1 MKPPAIRSRLT
12 IRVKLT
18 LLYAGLFALS
28 GAALLTLTYLLVRWQ
43 LARPGATPLPE
54 DLERATAG
62 GGSDVIVDIEEAVQ
76 ADVLATALWQSA
88 VAFAA
93 MAAAT
98 LVLGWFTAGQAVRP
112 VRDIATLA
120 SRLSAD
126 SLGARIGYTG
136 ARDELAELAYT
147 FDAMLD
153 RLQRAFDAQRLF
165 VANASHELRT
175 PLAVI
180 GAAVDVT
187 LARPAASIE
196 DYRSALR
203 RIERAA
209 GRCEQLTTSLLQLAR
224 TQHGLGQRHLVD
236 VAALVDAHLQPL
248 SGGELHVQARLTA
261 VSVEGDPVL
270 LQLLVRNVV
279 ENAAR
284 HNTPNGHVE
293 VELTSDDGVA
303 VLVVENSGPEVP
315 AADLPRLR
323 TAFHRAGGR
332 TAATGGHGLGL
343 AIVDAVASAHAGAL
357 TLTPGRAGGLR
368 VEVRVPVYAG
378 ESGQATCRPPAYPLG
393 R

>member
-43 LARPGATPLPE
+43 LARPGAMPLPE
-54 DLERATAG
+54 DLEQAVTG
-62 GGSDVIVDIEEAVQ
+62 GGSDVVVGIEEAVQ

-93 MAAAT
+93 MAAVT
-98 LVLGWFTAGQAVRP
+98 LVLGWFAAGQAVRP
-112 VRDIATLA
+112 VRDITTLA
-120 SRLSAD
+120 NRLSAD

-136 ARDELAELAYT
+136 ARDELAELAHT

-175 PLAVI
+175 PLAII

-187 LARPAASIE
+187 LARPAASVE
-196 DYRSALR
+196 DCRSALR

-209 GRCEQLTTSLLQLAR
+209 RRCERLTTSLLHLAR
-224 TQHGLGQRHLVD
+224 TQHGLGQRGLVD
-236 VAALVDAHLQPL
+236 VAALVDAHLRPL
-248 SGGELHVQARLTA
+248 FGGELHVQARLA
-261 VSVEGDPVL
+261 PVSVEGDSVL

-284 HNTPNGHVE
+284 HNTPNGRVD
-293 VELTSDDGVA
+293 VELACDDGVA
-303 VLVVENSGPEVP
+303 VLVVENSGPEIP
-315 AADLPRLR
+315 AADLPHLR
-323 TAFHRAGGR
+323 IPFNRAGGR
-332 TAATGGHGLGL
+332 TTATGGHGLGL
-343 AIVDAVASAHAGAL
+343 AIVDAVAAAHAGTL
-357 TLTPGRAGGLR
+357 TLAPGRTGGLR
-368 VEVRVPVYAG
+368 VEVRIPV
-378 ESGQATCRPPAYPLG
+378 
-393 R
+393 